1 MFIFPPWTNNI
12 FVNFA
17 LITYNCKNN
26 AHTYIISF
34 VIKIGFFSFWQTQ
47 FRKDP
52 KSISCSL
59 ARFVFRFFSFFF
71 YRFIITGDNWTLWE
85 TRRDRLAGN
94 RRLIALKIVGNTRNG
109 LSIEFAAPQRRQHE
123 SHRDNDGSRSSST
136 NRSPVLILD
145 DSRVELAPI
154 LPPFLSNLFLPRS
167 FAAESGPP
175 DGYPPHRFYRTCWK
189 KVSES
194 IGIFFSFSS

>member
-1 MFIFPPWTNNI
+1 MIFFVLTN
-12 FVNFA
+12 A
-17 LITYNCKNN
+17 
-26 AHTYIISF
+26 ISQRS
-34 VIKIGFFSFWQTQ
+34 KIYFMLT
-47 FRKDP
+47 RT
-52 KSISCSL
+52 
-59 ARFVFRFFSFFF
+59 FRFQIPFFF
-71 YRFIITGDNWTLWE
+71 FIVLLSLEIIELFE
-85 TRRDRLAGN
+85 KRDRPAGN

-175 DGYPPHRFYRTCWK
+175 DGFLHRFYRTCWK